1 MKNNTEVFNEGYI
14 AGYNQAL
21 VDKGFM
27 TQEEADKILHG
38 LSGKAKTEVE
48 T

>member
-1 MKNNTEVFNEGYI
+1 MTEVFGEGYL

-27 TQEEADKILHG
+27 TQKKADEILRREPS
-38 LSGKAKTEVE
+38 LRDEK
-48 T
+48 